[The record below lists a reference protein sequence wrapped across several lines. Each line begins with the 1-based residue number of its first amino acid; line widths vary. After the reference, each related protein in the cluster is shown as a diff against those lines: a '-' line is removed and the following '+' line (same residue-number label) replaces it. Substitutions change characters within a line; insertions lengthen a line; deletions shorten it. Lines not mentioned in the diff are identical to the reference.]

1 MIVGPE
7 SPYFLACARIF
18 RSHAALATSP
28 LVANAANLLM
38 LNSIRDAF
46 FSYVNTAAIM
56 PLKDLS
62 RRLT

>member
-1 MIVGPE
+1 MIVGPV

-38 LNSIRDAF
+38 LNSIR
-46 FSYVNTAAIM
+46 N
-56 PLKDLS
+56 S
-62 RRLT
+62 RRWCD

>member
-46 FSYVNTAAIM
+46 FSFQ
-56 PLKDLS
+56 
-62 RRLT
+62 